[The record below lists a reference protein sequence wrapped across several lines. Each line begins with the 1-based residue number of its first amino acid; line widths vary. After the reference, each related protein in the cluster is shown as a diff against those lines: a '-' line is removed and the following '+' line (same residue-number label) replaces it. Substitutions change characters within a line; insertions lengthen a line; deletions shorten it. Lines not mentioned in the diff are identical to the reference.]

1 MANKGCFTKAS
12 TGILFGETLCSAEG
26 KLPGAAFKAIEGQ
39 WHRLPL
45 SCFCRDTSF
54 RISASGLA
62 LSLEVGRLL
71 RFSCLLC
78 ITISHPDF
86 TERCLTGAT
95 CRNLTRSRRRRLF
108 ADLEMVNRGR
118 IHKERFLW
126 CLARILFMR
135 ACQARVPGVHGPPAG
150 QQAQPCKSSER
161 KVSRR
166 DRNRRH
172 GQRWGGRCSAV
183 VNVVTSCDLGSR
195 KIPIVKTEMPVPR
208 KVMPQP

>member
-86 TERCLTGAT
+86 SERCLTGAT

-118 IHKERFLW
+118 IHKERFAWLES
-126 CLARILFMR
+126 CSCMPVRHVFQGFTGHLQDSKLNR
-135 ACQARVPGVHGPPAG
+135 ASPQ
-150 QQAQPCKSSER
+150 K
-161 KVSRR
+161 
-166 DRNRRH
+166 
-172 GQRWGGRCSAV
+172 GRCHVATGTGGTGNAGEV
-183 VNVVTSCDLGSR
+183 GVL
-195 KIPIVKTEMPVPR
+195 
-208 KVMPQP
+208 QL